1 MSSSKKLLVVVDMQ
15 NDFLTGVLGS
25 AEAEAIIQNVAEF
38 VKNYKGDIVFT
49 QDTHNAGENTVEASR
64 IPEHCIQ
71 GTHGWDIEPS
81 IIKAFNENKYANR
94 NSNFGDPA
102 DNVYIKP
109 TFGSAELYEDLM
121 YNFQYDEIEFI
132 GVCTDICV
140 ISAALL
146 LRAQFPNLY
155 IYCYKDCCAG
165 TSKEAHE
172 AALTVMKSCQIEVI

>member
-140 ISAALL
+140 ISNALVARAARPDAIIKVHSGL
-146 LRAQFPNLY
+146 
-155 IYCYKDCCAG
+155 CAG
-165 TSKEAHE
+165 TSSAKHE
-172 AALTVMKSCQIEVI
+172 AALSVMESCLIDVV